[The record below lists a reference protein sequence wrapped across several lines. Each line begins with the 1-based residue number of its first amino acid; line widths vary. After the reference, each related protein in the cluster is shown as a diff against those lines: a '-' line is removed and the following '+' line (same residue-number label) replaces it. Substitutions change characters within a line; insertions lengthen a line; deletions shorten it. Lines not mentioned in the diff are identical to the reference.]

1 METETILSLRQQ
13 LKEAENERRK
23 AAQYGLHLLESQTEV
38 QNQLDQ
44 IRRELTEKTEKF
56 EQEKYSLQRE
66 IELKNRML
74 ESLSFECDS
83 LKQQQTMQLDKQ
95 KEQLARVYGQE
106 ISDLKNKLENLK
118 AELDEMRLSEKQ
130 LRHKVDHQ
138 KEIIAAKS
146 EELHMMS
153 ERVHET
159 MSSEMLNLQIELTE
173 LENVKANVEEKLN
186 ELQYSKE
193 QLELMNSN
201 LRHQLERLQG
211 EKEER
216 EKEVVSYCNALE
228 KAREANQELQ
238 VQLDHAVQQSLD
250 PTSRGNSLFA
260 ELQMATLLQMKGS
273 QAEFEQ
279 LERLQSMLE
288 QKNGEVEDLLI
299 KVRQLEKFKT
309 LYENMEESKVSSG
322 SKGESGDDYYAD
334 LLQIKLDNSNKETE
348 TLKNEL
354 SLQRMKALYESQR
367 VLEVERKLFT
377 NERHLQACQSEN
389 MNLRVKLDELK
400 MKYEPEELAK
410 GTRIKKRREKIPVDV
425 TCEYL
430 DSKNT
435 SVKEAAVT
443 QLPSKEETK
452 MTSENLEPNDAS
464 PKKHALEAPPI
475 NIAPQATQKV
485 AEHEKERKRVKI
497 KDESHDGF
505 TSYSRSGNN
514 SLTSSASRSVSASV
528 YGQGN
533 QHRPASLFFR
543 CMNCAIHFFI
553 YFLSIACSVI
563 PQLRLPTLNLS
574 MPFRKT
580 KITNG
585 KDS

>member
-1 METETILSLRQQ
+1 METETILSLRHQ

-23 AAQYGLHLLESQTEV
+23 AAQYGLHLLESQSEV

-44 IRRELTEKTEKF
+44 TRRELTEKMEKF

-83 LKQQQTMQLDKQ
+83 LKQQQNMQLDKQ

-118 AELDEMRLSEKQ
+118 AELDETRLSEKQ

-173 LENVKANVEEKLN
+173 LESVKANVEEKLN

-193 QLELMNSN
+193 QLELINSN
-201 LRHQLERLQG
+201 LRNQLERLQG

-216 EKEVVSYCNALE
+216 EKEVVSYSNALE

-250 PTSRGNSLFA
+250 PTSKGNSLFA

-288 QKNGEVEDLLI
+288 QKNGEIEDLLM

-309 LYENMEESKVSSG
+309 LYENMEESRGSSS
-322 SKGESGDDYYAD
+322 SKGGESEDGYYAD
-334 LLQIKLDNSNKETE
+334 LLQMKLDNSNKETE

-389 MNLRVKLDELK
+389 MNLRVMLDELK
-400 MKYEPEELAK
+400 MKYEPEELLK
-410 GTRIKKRREKIPVDV
+410 GTKIKKKREKIPVDS
-425 TCEYL
+425 TSENL

-435 SVKEAAVT
+435 SIKEAVLA

-452 MTSENLEPNDAS
+452 MNSKNFEPSDAS

-475 NIAPQATQKV
+475 NVALQAMQKLV
-485 AEHEKERKRVKI
+485 EPERERKRVKT
-497 KDESHDGF
+497 KDENHDAF

-514 SLTSSASRSVSASV
+514 SLTSAAPRLTAESRFETTEKEDKKE
-528 YGQGN
+528 N
-533 QHRPASLFFR
+533 
-543 CMNCAIHFFI
+543 
-553 YFLSIACSVI
+553 
-563 PQLRLPTLNLS
+563 
-574 MPFRKT
+574 
-580 KITNG
+580 KITTE
-585 KDS
+585 KKTQKKKYTTLYVSSKPTSETQCAQQ